1 MKRFFIAT
9 IFATVCFAFVTF
21 FSMRTNAQAQRQ
33 IAITIDDLIFVP
45 NDNVEQV
52 KALTT
57 KLLKTL
63 RQNKVPAIGFVN
75 EGKINHPPE
84 IAARTAILQMWIDA
98 GFELGNHTYSHVD
111 MFDATPEK
119 FAQELVTGEQV
130 TKKLLA
136 AKGRQEKYF
145 RHPYLNTGSSPE
157 KKAAFD
163 KIIAAH
169 NYIVAPVTVDN
180 SDYMFAAVYADAM
193 KKNDRAL
200 MKRVAAAY
208 VPYMNS
214 VLEFYEQQSTTLLGY
229 ELRQILL
236 VHANPLNAQHFGALL
251 VMMKKRGYKFIS
263 LAEALQ
269 DKAYQLPD
277 GYTGRSGTS
286 WLQRWAMTQKHQPTI
301 QQFKLEPDV
310 PEFIKQGYKNRR

>member
-1 MKRFFIAT
+1 MLFR
-9 IFATVCFAFVTF
+9 
-21 FSMRTNAQAQRQ
+21 SRTNAQMQRQ

-52 KALTT
+52 KTLTKQLLTT
-57 KLLKTL
+57 LKK
-63 RQNKVPAIGFVN
+63 NKVPAIGFVN

-98 GFELGNHTYSHVD
+98 GFELGNHTYSHLD

-119 FAQELVTGEQV
+119 FEQELGTGEQV

-136 AKGRQEKYF
+136 TKGRQEQYF
-145 RHPYLNTGSSPE
+145 RHPYLNTGSSLE
-157 KKAAFD
+157 KKATFD

-200 MKRVAAAY
+200 MKRVADTY

-214 VLEFYEQQSTTLLGY
+214 VLEFYEQQSQTLLGY
-229 ELRQILL
+229 ELKQILL

-251 VMMKKRGYKFIS
+251 AMMKKRGYKFIS
-263 LAEALQ
+263 LTEALR
-269 DKAYQLPD
+269 DKAYQLTD

-310 PEFIKQGYKNRR
+310 PEFIKQAYKNRTTVR